1 MGPLCG
7 PMQRIEPFYL
17 FASALESLPS
27 GHHPAPGFCP
37 VSPMLERSAFALTP
51 DDLRRRLERALDLD
65 CDLDPMIL
73 RARQLRRQGA
83 LPQARCL
90 EQELLPLF

>member
-1 MGPLCG
+1 
-7 PMQRIEPFYL
+7 
-17 FASALESLPS
+17 
-27 GHHPAPGFCP
+27 
-37 VSPMLERSAFALTP
+37 
-51 DDLRRRLERALDLD
+51 LERALDLD

-73 RARQLRRQGA
+73 RARLLRQQGS

>member
-1 MGPLCG
+1 MD
-7 PMQRIEPFYL
+7 
-17 FASALESLPS
+17 
-27 GHHPAPGFCP
+27 
-37 VSPMLERSAFALTP
+37 ERSAYALTP
-51 DDLRRRLERALDLD
+51 DDLRRRFERALDRD

-73 RARQLRRQGA
+73 RARLLRQQGS

>member
-1 MGPLCG
+1 MD
-7 PMQRIEPFYL
+7 
-17 FASALESLPS
+17 
-27 GHHPAPGFCP
+27 
-37 VSPMLERSAFALTP
+37 ERSPFSLSA
-51 DDLRRRLERALDLD
+51 DELRQRFELALDLE

-73 RARQLRRQGA
+73 RARLLRQQGS

>member
-1 MGPLCG
+1 MD
-7 PMQRIEPFYL
+7 
-17 FASALESLPS
+17 
-27 GHHPAPGFCP
+27 
-37 VSPMLERSAFALTP
+37 ERSAFALTP
-51 DDLRRRLERALDLD
+51 DDLRRRFERALDQE

-73 RARQLRRQGA
+73 RARQLRHQGS

>member
-1 MGPLCG
+1 MHE
-7 PMQRIEPFYL
+7 R
-17 FASALESLPS
+17 
-27 GHHPAPGFCP
+27 PAY
-37 VSPMLERSAFALTP
+37 ALTP
-51 DDLRRRLERALDLD
+51 DDLRRRFERALDLE

-73 RARQLRRQGA
+73 RARQLRRQQQ